1 VFELREITS
10 GPESELMENTSGATY
25 GGKKTV
31 TLSSELELRAEISA
45 GSSKDEFST
54 TVEDDDDDSDDAAD
68 DEDDEDDEDVDVN
81 DDDDED
87 EDESDD
93 DDESERCG
101 AE

>member
-1 VFELREITS
+1 MLELSEITS
-10 GPESELMENTSGATY
+10 GPESDLIEKTSGATY

-68 DEDDEDDEDVDVN
+68 DEDDEDVDVN